1 MKSNMDLNEEHQYK
15 IVVDLLGDFQ
25 KRLKKE
31 MDLIKQGGL
40 ANGTD
45 PVNHPA
51 SKIVKELVGNNPRLD
66 GLNPTSALT

>member
-1 MKSNMDLNEEHQYK
+1 MDLNEEHQYK

-31 MDLIKQGGL
+31 MEMIKQGGL

-51 SKIVKELVGNNPRLD
+51 SNMVKELVGNNPRLE
-66 GLNPTSALT
+66 GLNPASALTQLLG